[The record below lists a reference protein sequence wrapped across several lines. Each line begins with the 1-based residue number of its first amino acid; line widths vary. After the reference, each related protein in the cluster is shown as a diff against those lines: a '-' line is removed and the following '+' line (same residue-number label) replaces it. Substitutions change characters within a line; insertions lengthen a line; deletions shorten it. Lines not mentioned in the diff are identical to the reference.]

1 MWLKHIQVSNFRNLS
16 AVKLDLTP
24 GLNVFSGENGAGKTN
39 FLEAVYC
46 LLKGRSFRTNYEREC
61 QTLLTSDI
69 TEEKVTIVKGL
80 LIKQQVEHSLR
91 YVLAGESKRLYVDD
105 KVVERLADYW
115 TQVAVVLFSW
125 EDLNVVKGAPAT
137 RRKFLDI
144 LASQLF
150 PSYIKSLQN
159 FHVLL
164 KQRNNLLRS
173 IVNKEASQTE
183 LDLWD
188 ERLTASASELFTLRW
203 QVVEQLNRQVG
214 LIFTR
219 LSGKNESVR
228 LTYENFLSARDL
240 VSKEEAQSRYQDLLV
255 ANLDI
260 DLERGLTTTGPQRDD
275 VLIEINGLDTR
286 NFASHGEQRT
296 VMISLRLAESQLL
309 REYFNESPIILL
321 DDVLSEL
328 DERHQMFLLKELP
341 SDTQTFLTTVNTAQA
356 VFDNLNGTF
365 FTVAD
370 GGVKKL

>member
-16 AVKLDLTP
+16 AIKLDLTP
-24 GLNVFSGENGAGKTN
+24 GLNVFFGENGAGKTN

-91 YVLAGESKRLYVDD
+91 YVLTGESKRLYVDD
-105 KVVERLADYW
+105 KVVERLAEYW

-125 EDLNVVKGAPAT
+125 EDLYVVKGPPAA

-159 FHVLL
+159 FNMLL

-173 IVNKEASQTE
+173 IANKEASQTA

-188 ERLTASASELFTLRW
+188 ERLTSAASELFTLRW
-203 QVVEQLNRQVG
+203 QVVEQLNLQVG
-214 LIFTR
+214 FIFTR
-219 LSGKNESVR
+219 LSGKNKSVR

-240 VSKEEAQSRYQDLLV
+240 VSKEEAQARYQDLLV

-260 DLERGLTTTGPQRDD
+260 DLERGLTTSGPQRDD
-275 VLIEINGLDTR
+275 LLIEINGLDTR
-286 NFASHGEQRT
+286 NFASQGQQRT
-296 VMISLRLAESQLL
+296 VMISLRLAEAHLL
-309 REYFNESPIILL
+309 REYFDESPVILL

-328 DERHQMFLLKELP
+328 DESHQMFLLKELP
-341 SDTQTFLTTVNTAQA
+341 PDTQTLLTTVLNDYS
-356 VFDNLNGTF
+356 VFGDLCTILFNVT
-365 FTVAD
+365 D
-370 GGVKKL
+370 GKIQKL

>member
-16 AVKLDLTP
+16 AIKLDLTP
-24 GLNVFSGENGAGKTN
+24 GLNVFFGENGAGKTN

-91 YVLAGESKRLYVDD
+91 YVLTGESKRLYVDD
-105 KVVERLADYW
+105 KVVERLAEYW

-125 EDLNVVKGAPAT
+125 EDLYVVKGPPAA

-159 FHVLL
+159 FNMLL

-173 IVNKEASQTE
+173 IANKEASQTA

-188 ERLTASASELFTLRW
+188 ERLTSAASELFTLRW
-203 QVVEQLNRQVG
+203 QVVEQLNLQVG

-219 LSGKNESVR
+219 LSGKNKSVR

-240 VSKEEAQSRYQDLLV
+240 VSKEEAQARYQDLLV

-260 DLERGLTTTGPQRDD
+260 DLERGLTTSGPQRDD
-275 VLIEINGLDTR
+275 LLIEINGLDTR
-286 NFASHGEQRT
+286 NFASQGQQRT
-296 VMISLRLAESQLL
+296 VMISLRLAEAHLL
-309 REYFNESPIILL
+309 REYFDESPVILL

-328 DERHQMFLLKELP
+328 DESHQMFLLKELP
-341 SDTQTFLTTVNTAQA
+341 PDTQTLLTTVLNDYS
-356 VFDNLNGTF
+356 VFGDLCTTLFNVT
-365 FTVAD
+365 D
-370 GGVKKL
+370 GKIQKL